1 MPPIHLRTSLRGIT
15 FGVLL
20 AALPGVFGSARA
32 QEVPE
37 LPDLKREYPGSGPY
51 VCPVPGAPVEPTSD
65 ERARAG
71 QLASDAN
78 QAMILG
84 DLERVDVLLGQ
95 AAELDPTS
103 ADLAYRRALVLEDL
117 NRTEP
122 AMREYCRA
130 VDLGVESLG
139 VTDARNRIDALYEQ
153 FRARLPIAAQQA
165 FAQGLIEADDTLWVE
180 ALESFSTA
188 IEIAPSWADPIYN
201 RAMIRE
207 YVGDLQGALIDF
219 RAYLFVV
226 ADPED
231 ADAIA
236 ISQRIGALE
245 GAASVSVPSPSG
257 ALALGVIPGMGHF
270 YTRRP
275 VPGAATLAAA
285 SAAFAAGF
293 LIQDVTVL
301 CVEDVPP
308 GADCPPDLIVD
319 EITERPYLWI
329 GVGVGAVI
337 TIAGAVEAYL
347 SAKKA
352 RAANE
357 DLFGP
362 ITPDETQAGLQLG
375 PELGTHN
382 GQLDFSLVRYRF
394 R

>member
-1 MPPIHLRTSLRGIT
+1 MCRRGLA
-15 FGVLL
+15 FGVFLVVW
-20 AALPGVFGSARA
+20 AGARIPA
-32 QEVPE
+32 SGQEIRE

-51 VCPVPGAPVEPTSD
+51 VCPAPATPVDPSPD
-65 ERARAG
+65 DRARAG

-95 AAELDPTS
+95 ALELDPTS
-103 ADLAYRRALVLEDL
+103 PDLAYRRARVLEDL
-117 NRTEP
+117 NRTEG

-130 VDLGVESLG
+130 IDLGVESLG
-139 VTDARNRIDALYEQ
+139 VRDSRDRIDALYAQ
-153 FRARLPIAAQQA
+153 IRARLPVAAQQA
-165 FAQGLIEADDTLWVE
+165 FAQGLIEADDTLWTD
-180 ALESFSTA
+180 AMESFGTA

-207 YVGDLQGALIDF
+207 YVGDLQGALVDF
-219 RAYLFVV
+219 RAYLVVV

-231 ADAIA
+231 SDAIA

-245 GAASVSVPSPSG
+245 GAASVGTPSPNG
-257 ALALGVIPGMGHF
+257 ALALGVMPGMGHF

-275 VPGAATLAAA
+275 LPGAVTLTAATL
-285 SAAFAAGF
+285 SVAAGVM
-293 LIQDVTVL
+293 IKDITVL
-301 CVEDVPP
+301 CVDEVPP
-308 GADCPPDLIVD
+308 GAACPPDLIVD
-319 EITERPYLWI
+319 EITERPYLWV
-329 GVGVGAVI
+329 GVGLGAVI

-357 DLFGP
+357 ELFGP
-362 ITPDETQAGLQLG
+362 VTPDEPTEGGLEVGL
-375 PELGTHN
+375 PEVSSRG